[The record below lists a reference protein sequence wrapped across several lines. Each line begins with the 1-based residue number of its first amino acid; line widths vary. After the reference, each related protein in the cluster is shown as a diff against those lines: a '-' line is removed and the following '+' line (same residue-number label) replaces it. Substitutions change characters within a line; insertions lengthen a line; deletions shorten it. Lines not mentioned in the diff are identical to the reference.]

1 MSTIKADNNLIIENR
16 NYIIEISSNSGFCF
30 GVVNAINEA
39 EKRLKNGDELFCVG
53 SIVHNKQEV
62 TRLTKKGLKIIDHS
76 KIKSISNKK
85 ILFRAHG
92 EPPESYKLVKE
103 SGHELIDATCPVVL
117 KLQQRVKEAYI
128 LGLKNGSQVVIFG
141 KKNHAEVIGLLGQT
155 DYNAI
160 VIESINDVS
169 KIDLTK
175 PIDLFSQTTKPLNLY
190 NEIAEYIKKNTT
202 STVNINDTVCR
213 QVSNRQEQ
221 LFDFSKR
228 FETIFFVGDPE
239 SSNSKLLYSVC
250 KKANDSSYFVTNTD
264 DIDNSMFIDKT
275 KIGICGA
282 TSSPAWLMKEIAHY
296 VENQFNSKNS

>member
-1 MSTIKADNNLIIENR
+1 MQKKNNLIIKKSDF
-16 NYIIEISSNSGFCF
+16 IIEISENSGFCF
-30 GVVNAINEA
+30 GVVNAINQA
-39 EKRLKNGDELFCVG
+39 EKRLINNEELFCVG

-62 TRLTKKGLKIIDHS
+62 TRLAQKGLKIIDHS
-76 KIKSISNKK
+76 ELKKVKNKK

-117 KLQQRVKEAYI
+117 KLQQKVKETY
-128 LGLKNGSQVVIFG
+128 LKGLKDNHQIVIFG

-155 DYNAI
+155 DYKAI
-160 VIESINDVS
+160 VIESINDIN
-169 KIDLTK
+169 KIDLSK

-190 NEIAEYIKKNTT
+190 NDIAEYLKKNAK

-221 LFDFSKR
+221 LRDFSKR
-228 FETIFFVGDPE
+228 FDVVFFVGDPE

-250 KKANDSSYFVTNTD
+250 KKANNNSFFVTQTKDIEKSTFINT
-264 DIDNSMFIDKT
+264 K
-275 KIGICGA
+275 KIGVCGA
-282 TSSPAWLMKEIAHY
+282 TSSPAWLMEEIAY
-296 VENQFNSKNS
+296 YIYNKKIN

>member
-1 MSTIKADNNLIIENR
+1 MSKKKLNNNLIINR
-16 NYIIEISSNSGFCF
+16 PNFTIEISANSGFCF

-39 EKRLKNGDELFCVG
+39 EKRLKDDEELFCVG

-62 TRLTKKGLKIIDHS
+62 TRLTNKGLKIIDLPKLKTIS
-76 KIKSISNKK
+76 KKK

-117 KLQQRVKEAYI
+117 RLQQRVKRAYVS
-128 LGLKNGSQVVIFG
+128 GLKTGAQVVLFG

-155 DYNAI
+155 EYNAI
-160 VIESINDVS
+160 VIEDINEVS
-169 KIDLTK
+169 KIDLSK
-175 PIDLFSQTTKPLNLY
+175 PIDLFSQTTKPLDLY

-202 STVNINDTVCR
+202 STVNVNDTVCR

-221 LFDFSKR
+221 LTDFSKR

-250 KKANDSSYFVTNTD
+250 KQANNNSFFVTKTD
-264 DIDNSMFIDKT
+264 DIDNSMFINRS

-282 TSSPAWLMKEIAHY
+282 TSSPAWLMEEIAY
-296 VENQFNSKNS
+296 YIENRFNSK